1 MTDGDTIREE
11 GAKRESTASDATAA
25 AGDSD
30 FPVVFA
36 DPADAAFTWERDDM
50 HMPFALTPLAV
61 DFCVDVIGKS
71 FNPHYEEFGSAF
83 RLYGAAWHGWVYYSW
98 RPNIPEDEEKA
109 ADARWTETLRAR
121 IPVTRAY
128 WEDEVQPELRGIF
141 ERTAS
146 LPIEDLPAEAAAD
159 AWLDIWAAHLRAW
172 VLHFHTIMGPYQ
184 VLDDLID
191 AYTVAMGPG
200 HDAEALALL
209 GGGHH
214 ELEDVEEG
222 IEALAELAAV
232 PELSAAMQALS
243 DSGTASTDEVDVDA
257 LRALPGGAPFVDALE
272 GFLAQHGH
280 LGQNHDDLRLA
291 SWGESPRL
299 LLGQIAQRL
308 RQPAQPAR
316 ERVAALARRAE
327 ELADAA
333 RAKLADRP
341 DELAKFETVLG
352 HAREIGYLT
361 EGHNYWID
369 RMSQARL
376 RALSLRVGRRL
387 VRDGIVGEAD
397 DVFFLHRDE
406 VAEALRDGRPRHD
419 LIRERRTE
427 HERNERRT
435 PPYFVGKVPDKPPA
449 GDRFDGPRVASTEA
463 DMLRGTGASAGVV
476 RGPAR
481 VTLSQDD
488 FDRIQPGDII
498 VCPSS
503 NPSWVPVFTI
513 AGGLVTNT
521 GGVLSHAAVV
531 AREFGLPAVVGTSD
545 ATTRIADG
553 RLVEIDGTAGT
564 VRLL

>member
-1 MTDGDTIREE
+1 M
-11 GAKRESTASDATAA
+11 SDA
-25 AGDSD
+25 D
-30 FPVVFA
+30 FPIVFA
-36 DPADAAFTWERDDM
+36 DPADAQYTWERDDM

-61 DFCVDVIGKS
+61 DFCVELIGRS
-71 FNPHYEEFGSAF
+71 FNPHFEQFGSAH
-83 RLYGAAWHGWVYYSW
+83 RLYAASWHGWVYFSG
-98 RPNIPEDEEKA
+98 RPNVPEEETKA
-109 ADARWTETLRAR
+109 ADARWTETLRNR

-128 WEDEVQPELRGIF
+128 WEDEVLPELRGIF
-141 ERTAS
+141 DRIAAMPIDH
-146 LPIEDLPAEAAAD
+146 LPPEAAAD
-159 AWLDIWAAHLRAW
+159 AWLEAWTTTLRAW
-172 VLHFHTIMGPYQ
+172 VLHFVIIMGPYQ
-184 VLDDLID
+184 ILDDLIE
-191 AYTVAMGPG
+191 AYNAAMGPG

-214 ELEDVEEG
+214 ELAEVEEG
-222 IEALAELAAV
+222 IEALAALV
-232 PELSAAMQALS
+232 TTPELSAAIEAAVA
-243 DSGTASTDEVDVDA
+243 SGADVTDDVDIEV
-257 LRALPGGAPFVDALE
+257 LRALPGGSPFVDALAR
-272 GFLAQHGH
+272 FLAQHGH

-291 SWGESPRL
+291 SWGEAPRL
-299 LLGQIAQRL
+299 LLGRIAPRV

-316 ERVAALARRAE
+316 EREAALARRAD
-327 ELADAA
+327 ELADRV
-333 RAKLADRP
+333 RATLADRP
-341 DELAKFETVLG
+341 DELAAFETVLR

-369 RMSQARL
+369 RLSQARL

-387 VRDGIVGEAD
+387 VREGVLTEAG

-406 VAEALRDGRPRHD
+406 VAEALRDGRPRQS
-419 LIRERRTE
+419 LIRERRAE

-435 PPYFVGKVPDKPPA
+435 PPYFVGKIPDKPPT
-449 GDRFDGPRVASTEA
+449 GDRFDGPRVPSTEA

-488 FDRIQPGDII
+488 FDRIQPGDVI

-531 AREFGLPAVVGTSD
+531 AREFGLPAVVGTTD
-545 ATTRIADG
+545 ATMRIADG
-553 RLVEIDGTAGT
+553 RLVEIDGTSGT